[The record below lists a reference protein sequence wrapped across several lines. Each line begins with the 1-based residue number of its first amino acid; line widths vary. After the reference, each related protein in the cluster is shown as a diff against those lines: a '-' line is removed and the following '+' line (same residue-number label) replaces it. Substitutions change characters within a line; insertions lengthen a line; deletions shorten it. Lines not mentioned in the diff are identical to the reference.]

1 VLALIDPLLTSV
13 LNTLLSPNKRQ
24 KNQQDNNRIINHM
37 KHWYQQPHKL
47 IADYVRTVL
56 ILEGFSESDTEN
68 LPLFTNGMPALFCK
82 TEKDQSDNETIIQLS
97 LFGRSVPQEHWM
109 ANTNTTV
116 IAYFFKPFA
125 LASMFNINAAELLKS
140 PIDLSNWNAHKTNAL
155 KTQLIYA
162 ASTSRKIEVL
172 DNLLIHQL
180 QQHKRECEIIKYATD
195 QIMYDPGTEIL
206 SEMLSRLD
214 LNERTFQRMFK
225 KYVGVTPNQYRRI
238 CQFQLSFTQLRGKE
252 FNKLTDIAYDNGFA
266 DQSHFIRSFKEF
278 TQITPNDYLKSGLKD
293 KDE

>member
-1 VLALIDPLLTSV
+1 
-13 LNTLLSPNKRQ
+13 
-24 KNQQDNNRIINHM
+24 M
-37 KHWYQQPHKL
+37 KHWYQQPHQQ

-56 ILEGFSESDTEN
+56 ILEGFSESDAAD
-68 LPLFTNGMPALFCK
+68 LPIFTNGMSAMFCK
-82 TEKDQSDNETIIQLS
+82 TEKDESGNENITQLA
-97 LFGRSVPQEHWM
+97 LYGRSVPEEHWIV
-109 ANTNTTV
+109 NTKETI

-125 LASMFNINAAELLKS
+125 LASIFNVNAAKLLAS
-140 PIDLSNWNAHKTNAL
+140 PIELANWNAHKTNAL

-162 ASTSRKIEVL
+162 QATSRKIEVL
-172 DNLLIHQL
+172 DNLLIQQL
-180 QQHKRECEIIKYATD
+180 QQHKRECEIIKSATD

-206 SEMLSRLD
+206 SEMLHKLD
-214 LNERTFQRMFK
+214 LNERTFQRLFK
-225 KYVGVTPNQYRRI
+225 KYLGVTPNQYRRI
-238 CQFQLSFTQLRGKE
+238 CQFHLSFSQLRSKD

>member
-1 VLALIDPLLTSV
+1 
-13 LNTLLSPNKRQ
+13 
-24 KNQQDNNRIINHM
+24 M
-37 KHWYQQPHKL
+37 KHWYQQPHQL

-56 ILEGFSESDTEN
+56 ILEGLSETDEAD
-68 LPLFTNGMPALFCK
+68 LPIFTNGMSALFCK
-82 TEKDQSDNETIIQLS
+82 TGKDQSGNENSIQLTLFGKSVPEEYWVMNKNETI
-97 LFGRSVPQEHWM
+97 
-109 ANTNTTV
+109 

-125 LASMFNINAAELLKS
+125 LASMFSMSASKLLAS
-140 PIDLSNWNAHKTNAL
+140 PVDLANWGPHKTHAL

-162 ASTSRKIEVL
+162 ALTARKLEVL
-172 DNLLIHQL
+172 DNLLIQQL

-195 QIMYDPGTEIL
+195 QIMFDPGTEIL
-206 SEMLSRLD
+206 SEMLNKLD
-214 LNERTFQRMFK
+214 LNERTFQRIFK

-238 CQFQLSFTQLRGKE
+238 CQFQLSFTQLRSKD

-278 TQITPNDYLKSGLKD
+278 TQITPNDYLKSGLRD